1 MHGLARDGNGIWCSD
16 RAEKEVVKFDID
28 SGEEIDRVVLP
39 EDGPDPHG
47 LSIREGVLWYSDA
60 DFPEAEGMR
69 GYPEIGFIK

>member
-1 MHGLARDGNGIWCSD
+1 
-16 RAEKEVVKFDID
+16 
-28 SGEEIDRVVLP
+28 VVLP

-69 GYPEIGFIK
+69 GYPEIGFIT